1 MSRRFGRL
9 TGAVALTF
17 AVAFGGVGAAAGPA
31 AASPLPIEECTT
43 TSGVVLAVDFS
54 KWGGPLLRSCGTT
67 PTTGYVLLNQGGWKT
82 TGTGHDGPAF
92 ICRIGYSGFQGG
104 KQFPT
109 PDQEKCVLTPPAT
122 AYWSYWHAD
131 PGQNDW
137 SYSQLGAMSYQPKPG
152 SVDLWIFGGTNI
164 EGTEGRPV
172 VSPDTL
178 RAHNT
183 APGGGT
189 TPVTPEPP
197 QPPAGSG
204 GGGSTGGTGGGSTG
218 TTGGS
223 GSTGSTGSTGGANG
237 GANGGSSGTSSAGS
251 SGSSSG
257 SSGGNASGSS
267 GGTGGTSS
275 GSGSGSSGSSGGG
288 TAGGTGSGTAGSGG
302 APVTKRPPATGGTS
316 GTSGTAGGRS
326 AGTAGAPATTPA
338 NPQGE
343 APAPTAPEPEV
354 PAATADPTGDPSAE
368 PAPADT
374 PPATGTATETAA
386 PTPDAST
393 SQPAHAA
400 GPVVVDAAPAADAP
414 HDSGSMVPAVV
425 GAVLVVVLGVATVL
439 TARRRR
445 RQAE

>member
-1 MSRRFGRL
+1 MSGRFGRL
-9 TGAVALTF
+9 TGAAALTF

-164 EGTEGRPV
+164 EGTEGRPS

-183 APGGGT
+183 TPGGGT

-204 GGGSTGGTGGGSTG
+204 GGASAGGSTGGSGGGSTG
-218 TTGGS
+218 
-223 GSTGSTGSTGGANG
+223 STG

-257 SSGGNASGSS
+257 SSGGSSGGSASGSS
-267 GGTGGTSS
+267 GGSGGASS
-275 GSGSGSSGSSGGG
+275 GSGSSSSSGGS
-288 TAGGTGSGTAGSGG
+288 TAGGTGSGSGSTGSGG
-302 APVTKRPPATGGTS
+302 APVTKRPPTTGTTTGGTTGGTS
-316 GTSGTAGGRS
+316 G
-326 AGTAGAPATTPA
+326 GTAGAPATTRPATAPA
-338 NPQGE
+338 NPPAD

-368 PAPADT
+368 PATVDT
-374 PPATGTATETAA
+374 QPATDAATETAV

-393 SQPAHAA
+393 SQPAHAS